1 MSPLCSVQ
9 AMAEAFWRRAGGV
22 EPFPRTMEVA
32 IMRALPVAIVLLPR
46 LQLSS
51 VERWLRQRHAL
62 FRFPCT
68 NRRVHGC
75 VVAYRGLGVIFADGA
90 DTPGEIRLTL
100 AHEAAHFLVDYLQPR
115 EEALARL
122 GPVFADVLDGRRE
135 PTVQERVHAVLNH
148 VHLGVYHN
156 LIERR
161 ADGQPTLSAIWD
173 AEDRADRLALE
184 LVAPAQAV
192 LAQVDLGLPRH
203 GQRHAAVV
211 QRLIQ
216 TFGLPEDMAD
226 WYGRALLRSVGKGLS
241 WLEQLGLRARCD

>member
-1 MSPLCSVQ
+1 MSPLSEAQ
-9 AMAEAFWRRAGGV
+9 AMAEAFWRRAGEI
-22 EPFPRTMEVA
+22 EPFPRTMQAA

-46 LQLSS
+46 LHLSS
-51 VERWLRQRHAL
+51 VERWLHQRHVP
-62 FRFPCT
+62 FRFPCE
-68 NRRVHGC
+68 NRRLHGC
-75 VVAYRGLGVIFADGA
+75 VVAYRGLGVIFADGT
-90 DTPGEIRLTL
+90 DGPGELRLTL
-100 AHEAAHFLVDYLQPR
+100 AHEVAHFLVDYLQPR

-122 GPVFADVLDGRRE
+122 GPAFAAVLDGHRE
-135 PTVQERVHAVLNH
+135 PTVQERVHTVLNH
-148 VHLGVYHN
+148 VHVGVYHN

-161 ADGQPTLSAIWD
+161 ADGQPLLSAIWD

-192 LAQVDLGLPRH
+192 LAQVDLTLPH
-203 GQRHAAVV
+203 YSQRHAAVV

-226 WYGRALLRSVGKGLS
+226 WYGRALLQSIGKGLS